1 MVFAHGREPQI
12 PERTMSDDL
21 SERGGQDR
29 TRIDVNQDFE
39 LRDWAKKFDVTK
51 EALKE
56 AVQAVGTQA
65 DAVEKHLR
73 GREAGSGQ
81 SNER

>member
-1 MVFAHGREPQI
+1 
-12 PERTMSDDL
+12 MSDDR
-21 SERGGQDR
+21 SKRGGQDR

-39 LRDWAKKFDVTK
+39 LRDWAQKFGVTK

-73 GREAGSGQ
+73 GREAGTGRA
-81 SNER
+81 NKR